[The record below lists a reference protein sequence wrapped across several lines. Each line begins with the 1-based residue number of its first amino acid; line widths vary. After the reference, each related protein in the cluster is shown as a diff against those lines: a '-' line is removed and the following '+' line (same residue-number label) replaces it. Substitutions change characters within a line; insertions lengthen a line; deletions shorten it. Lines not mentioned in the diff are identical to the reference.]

1 MLLGSPQGVQHRL
14 HSCKWMAPTTHVE
27 VGIVTAL
34 LAVVVLVIGTCD
46 ESSDVLVV
54 CHGWLWLPSYP
65 GLVLELKSASPE
77 GGGPWIITQS
87 Y

>member
-1 MLLGSPQGVQHRL
+1 
-14 HSCKWMAPTTHVE
+14 MAPTTHVE

-34 LAVVVLVIGTCD
+34 LAVVVLVIGTC

-54 CHGWLWLPSYP
+54 CHGRLWLSTYP
-65 GLVLELKSASPE
+65 MLVLKIESASPE

>member
-1 MLLGSPQGVQHRL
+1 MLWGSPLGVQHRL
-14 HSCKWMAPTTHVE
+14 HSCRWMAPKTHVE

-34 LAVVVLVIGTCD
+34 LAVVVLVIGTC

-54 CHGWLWLPSYP
+54 CHGWLWLPTYP